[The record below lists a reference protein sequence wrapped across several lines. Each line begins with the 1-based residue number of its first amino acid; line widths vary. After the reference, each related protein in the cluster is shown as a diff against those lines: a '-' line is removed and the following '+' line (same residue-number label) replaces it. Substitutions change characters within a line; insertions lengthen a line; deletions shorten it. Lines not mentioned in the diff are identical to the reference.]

1 MEAGGTGQRV
11 KDQYEDL
18 ELKWRKHGDRI
29 KEFWRSFDQVRFM
42 ELRAHP
48 DITTI
53 FLSMSG
59 MGMGRSKTSR
69 S

>member
-1 MEAGGTGQRV
+1 MDAGGTGQRV
-11 KDQYEDL
+11 KEQYEDL

-42 ELRAHP
+42 ELREHP

-53 FLSMSG
+53 CFSVSG
-59 MGMGRSKTSR
+59 MGMGRSKIFR